1 MYSSGCLQFPED
13 VMPLAYTDA
22 EAKISGGDVPGARI
36 QVIELKDEVPI
47 LRGARAACSDFWIK
61 AEDTAA
67 FSLNCDGSE
76 QGLDTFLGSCGV
88 RLSRSP
94 KRCSSH

>member
-1 MYSSGCLQFPED
+1 MLQFPED

-47 LRGARAACSDFWIK
+47 LRGARAACSPSVL
-61 AEDTAA
+61 T
-67 FSLNCDGSE
+67 
-76 QGLDTFLGSCGV
+76 
-88 RLSRSP
+88 
-94 KRCSSH
+94 